1 MRRCCAVPGL
11 GSRSW
16 RVVVG
21 GKYVPPLAPA
31 CQAASTQSSNEQLD
45 AQAST
50 KTAPAPCFHAKQP
63 GKRNW
68 KRASLL
74 RTSQKRITPLL
85 LPPDNKP
92 PPISLP
98 SPPSPVQ
105 LPIRQA
111 LYNTLRHRDCW
122 SPFPGIVFLR
132 TPERALSLQSF
143 HAFRRT
149 CLVAHRSSHNHQPLG
164 VSSTTCVAPII
175 RPDLDRPLLASFFPP
190 PHHDRLPPPLDDSS
204 RPHQRPSSHRRRRAF
219 HVIDRESWRRFLS
232 SSPSC

>member
-164 VSSTTCVAPII
+164 VSSTTYLRCA
-175 RPDLDRPLLASFFPP
+175 DN
-190 PHHDRLPPPLDDSS
+190 SS
-204 RPHQRPSSHRRRRAF
+204 RPRPSTSCLLLPAPPTTTVFRRPLTTAHDPINARHPIAE
-219 HVIDRESWRRFLS
+219 DGLS
-232 SSPSC
+232 M